1 MSAIAVSKAQGDIL
15 NQMLS
20 ALISESEARAAVL
33 CDIDGNILAQTPAS
47 PDLNVQ
53 TAAVLAAGTFVATRE
68 LAGVIGEAGFQSS
81 CHRGANSGVLV
92 SALGDNHLLLLILSS
107 RTVEGLARICLEKV
121 SALLISMLKNI
132 GGQSITDAGQH
143 NDFEV
148 EEKA

>member
-68 LAGVIGEAGFQSS
+68 LAGVIGEA
-81 CHRGANSGVLV
+81 
-92 SALGDNHLLLLILSS
+92 LLQLP
-107 RTVEGLARICLEKV
+107 GW
-121 SALLISMLKNI
+121 SMI
-132 GGQSITDAGQH
+132 AWMD
-143 NDFEV
+143 
-148 EEKA
+148 